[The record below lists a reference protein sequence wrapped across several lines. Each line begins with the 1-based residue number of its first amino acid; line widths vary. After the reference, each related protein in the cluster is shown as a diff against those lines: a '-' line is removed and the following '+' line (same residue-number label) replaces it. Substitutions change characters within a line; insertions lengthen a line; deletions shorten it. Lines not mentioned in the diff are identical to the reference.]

1 MEITFLGTGT
11 SHGVPRIG
19 CMCDVCL
26 SDDPRNKRYRSAV
39 LIREGETSVVIDTP
53 PEFRLQALRS
63 GIYDLDA
70 VFYTHNHADH
80 VNGIDDL
87 RVFSEMGPLE
97 VYGPQQVLKDI
108 KSRFSYAVGENGWNG
123 GLPQLILKTIKPEGV
138 TIGPLHFIPVLLIH
152 GRREVFGYRIGNFAY
167 LTDCKEVPASSYP
180 LLEGVEVLVLDA
192 LRFRR
197 HPTHLTIDE
206 AVEVAQKIGAKVTY
220 FTHLT
225 HENDHAQ
232 LDAYLPKNIHPAYD
246 GLTVTI

>member
-26 SDDPRNKRYRSAV
+26 SDDPRNKRYRCAL

-63 GIYDLDA
+63 GISDLDA
-70 VFYTHNHADH
+70 LFYTHNHADH
-80 VNGIDDL
+80 MNGIDDL
-87 RVFSEMGPLE
+87 RVFSEIRPLR
-97 VYGPQQVLKDI
+97 VYGPKQVLDDI
-108 KSRFSYAVGENGWNG
+108 ESRFSYAVGDNGYS
-123 GLPQLILKTIKPEGV
+123 GLPHLILRTIGSRGV
-138 TIGPLHFIPVLLIH
+138 SVGPLHFTPIPLVH
-152 GRREVFGYRIGNFAY
+152 GCREVFGYRIRNFAY
-167 LTDCKEVPASSYP
+167 LTDCKKIPATSFP

-192 LRFRR
+192 LRFRL

-206 AVEVAQKIGAKVTY
+206 AVEVAQQIGAKVTY

-225 HENDHAQ
+225 HENDHSE

-246 GLTVTI
+246 GLTLTI